1 MSDIEDSDKR
11 LAPSD
16 WYRETVDDLKICR
29 AQGFQA
35 RRDAQPHS
43 DDGLTDETWIGPLA
57 EEVFDRWLTARGIDH
72 DWDHD
77 PDRFDD
83 VEFYIAPRN
92 VDVKCMNQNADCE
105 PLGNYACNVKRRQ
118 ALKRDS
124 RVTDY
129 VFARYIVPR
138 KEVIIFGGMT
148 RADFLDKAVPR
159 DEHEKV
165 TKDFEVSEDL
175 LEVYIEDL
183 TPTEELLAGR
193 TCLGCGH
200 WNGFMEGQL
209 CGPCWMGRRAL
220 AKREEVR

>member
-1 MSDIEDSDKR
+1 MSEIRDSDKKLR
-11 LAPSD
+11 PSD
-16 WYRETVDDLKICR
+16 WHRETIDDLKICA

-35 RRDAQPHS
+35 RRDAQPYS
-43 DDGLTDETWIGPLA
+43 GDGLTDETWIGPLA
-57 EEVFDRWLTARGIDH
+57 EEVFDRWLTGKGIDH
-72 DWDHD
+72 EWDHD

-83 VEFYIAPRN
+83 VEFYIAPRH
-92 VDVKCMNQNADCE
+92 VDVKCMGQNADCE
-105 PLGNYACNVKRRQ
+105 PLGTYACNVARRQ
-118 ALKRDS
+118 AEKRDS
-124 RVTDY
+124 LVTDY

-138 KEVIIFGGMT
+138 REVIIFGGMT
-148 RADFLDKAVPR
+148 RADFREKAVPR

-193 TCLGCGH
+193 TCLDCGH

-209 CGPCWMGRRAL
+209 CGPCWMARRARG
-220 AKREEVR
+220 ATG

>member
-1 MSDIEDSDKR
+1 MSDIRDSDKL

-16 WYRETVDDLKICR
+16 WHREIVDDLKICR
-29 AQGFQA
+29 AQAFQA
-35 RRDAQPHS
+35 RRDALPHH
-43 DDGLTDETWIGPLA
+43 DEGLTDETWIGPLA

-105 PLGNYACNVKRRQ
+105 PLGTYACNVKKWQ
-118 ALKRDS
+118 AEKPDS

-129 VFARYIVPR
+129 VFARYIVPTR
-138 KEVIIFGGMT
+138 EVIIFGGMT
-148 RADFLDKAVPR
+148 RAEFREKAVPQ
-159 DEHEKV
+159 EKNKQV
-165 TKDFEVSEDL
+165 TDSFKVSETL

-209 CGPCWMGRRAL
+209 CGPCWMARRAL
-220 AKREEVR
+220 AKREEAR